1 MFINTTCK
9 MIWVCALI
17 LMICPGLAVAKG
29 QEAGIVIIAS
39 GDVVAHKAD
48 DTDRPLKRRSRI
60 YTGEVIVVGE
70 NSKAQLRFLDGT
82 ILSLKSGTELRIDAF
97 SYGEE
102 AGREDVN
109 IVTLLKGG
117 FRTITGAVA
126 KKKPANHKVNTPVAT
141 IGVRGTNYSVA
152 IGGSVYV
159 GVWDGVVL
167 VENDGGAIELGGSRA
182 YSYAEIT
189 NAGAAPAGLLE
200 PPRVLVET
208 VALEQDG
215 GAVSGGEEIT
225 VATAPL
231 SSRGD
236 ITDISGRSS
245 EPTTDNL
252 YEAITAEQTLTT
264 APTDL
269 RLSDTEKANM
279 DSIGVVSTV
288 VGGGV
293 FVGNATTD
301 VNGDPVVVNRVI
313 DNRTGFPDI
322 VIRKGNAVDAG
333 TITNIAVGTKQVNWG
348 VWDATVAG
356 NEATVQTDPGDPT
369 VANYIQDRI
378 YWLTAQPTD
387 ATVLSGLGTT
397 GTWAGTIIAGNFDGM
412 ADNSQ
417 AVTSMTFD
425 STVNFASGAIT
436 NTALQASTATDFWD
450 IQFQDG
456 ALNGAGFDLAVDS
469 ATSTLNRSPSPS
481 EAVTGDL
488 HGVVTGDNA
497 EGLAAQFTLESTG
510 ALGARLDGRFVSSC
524 ATCP

>member
-1 MFINTTCK
+1 MFINATYK
-9 MIWVCALI
+9 MMWVCALI
-17 LMICPGLAVAKG
+17 LMIWPGLTVAKG

-39 GDVVAHKAD
+39 GDVVAHKMD

-60 YTGEVIVVGE
+60 YTGEIIVVGE
-70 NSKAQLRFLDGT
+70 HSKAQLRFLDGT

-109 IVTLLKGG
+109 IVTLIKGG

-159 GVWDGVVL
+159 GVWDGVVF
-167 VENDGGAIELGGSRA
+167 VENDGGEIELGGSRA

-189 NAGAAPAGLLE
+189 NAGTAPEGLLE
-200 PPRVLVET
+200 PPQILVET
-208 VALEQDG
+208 VAVDQG
-215 GAVSGGEEIT
+215 GDVVSGDEIAI
-225 VATAPL
+225 ATAPA
-231 SSRGD
+231 SSGQD
-236 ITDISGRSS
+236 FTSLTDASS

-264 APTDL
+264 APADL
-269 RLSDTEKANM
+269 RLSDTEKSNL

-301 VNGDPVVVNRVI
+301 VNGNPVVVNRVI
-313 DNRTGFPDI
+313 DNSTGFPDI

-333 TITNIAVGTKQVNWG
+333 AVTNIAVGTKQVNWG

-356 NEATVQTDPGDPT
+356 NEAMVQTDPSDPT

-387 ATVLSGLGTT
+387 ATVLSGISTT
-397 GTWAGTIIAGNFDGM
+397 GTWAGTIVAGNFDGM

-417 AVTSMTFD
+417 AVTSMNFD

-469 ATSTLNRSPSPS
+469 ATSTLNRSPSPT

-497 EGLAAQFTLESTG
+497 EGIAAQFTLESSGT
-510 ALGARLDGRFVSSC
+510 LGARLDGRFVSSC